1 MNIPSQPIDPVL
13 RAVAHAPLPEP
24 PFDDDERVDLESDQ
38 SFPAS
43 DPPSWTLGSH

>member
-1 MNIPSQPIDPVL
+1 MNPQTASRDASAAGGPRD
-13 RAVAHAPLPEP
+13 PLPEP
-24 PFDDDERVDLESDQ
+24 PFDDNELVDFESDQ